1 MCEIL
6 MLEMSLSLPES
17 PMCPRRRD
25 RYPGEL
31 KEQVSA
37 TECCSATYTETYN
50 ARSCCSS
57 ACKDDVFDAAYI
69 SVASDIELGNAST
82 EHVIPRFI
90 SFTCVGYEN
99 KIPVVNH
106 SHSKARIPK
115 MRLVLSRAESNTENT
130 VEDLEK
136 LIRGLGL
143 QRPWT

>member
-25 RYPGEL
+25 RCHGEL
-31 KEQVSA
+31 KEQASA
-37 TECCSATYTETYN
+37 TECCSATYTETCN

-57 ACKDDVFDAAYI
+57 ARKDEVLNAAYI
-69 SVASDIELGNAST
+69 SVASDIELANVLT
-82 EHVIPRFI
+82 QHVILRLI

-99 KIPVVNH
+99 KIPVVNS

-115 MRLVLSRAESNTENT
+115 MRLVLSRAESNIENT
-130 VEDLEK
+130 DGDLEK